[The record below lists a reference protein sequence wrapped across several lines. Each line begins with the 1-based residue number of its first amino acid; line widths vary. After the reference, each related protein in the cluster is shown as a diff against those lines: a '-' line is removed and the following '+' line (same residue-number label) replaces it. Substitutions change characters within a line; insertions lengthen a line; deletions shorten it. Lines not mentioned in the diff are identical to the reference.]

1 MKLKE
6 KVAIVTGAA
15 QGIGRS
21 IALELASAGAHVLV
35 SDIQDQK
42 VSEVAKEITNMGQK
56 SLHMSIDVTI
66 AEQVIEIKAIARDA
80 GSRTKIAVKTNDN
93 RIKFVKGKFQDSL
106 DSFLDTFEI

>member
-1 MKLKE
+1 MKLKG

-66 AEQVIEIKAIARDA
+66 AEQVIEM
-80 GSRTKIAVKTNDN
+80 TKSAKSEFGI
-93 RIKFVKGKFQDSL
+93 
-106 DSFLDTFEI
+106 SFFREIDTFSKCFLNRPNYRRCGRGRGGP